1 MELWGKAE
9 GQGPDMER
17 LGCHNLSQDITRRI
31 YYVFI
36 LHFPFSDKAGS
47 S

>member
-9 GQGPDMER
+9 GQGPDVER
-17 LGCHNLSQDITRRI
+17 FGCHNLSQDRTRKI
-31 YYVFI
+31 SYAFI
-36 LHFPFSDKAGS
+36 LHFPLSDKAES